1 MSDLNTLSDLAT
13 KLQGFQKELDA
24 SNKTLQNSLHNLSK
38 NPNLDPDDRIQAQN
52 EYYRTLSSYER
63 DYQILND
70 QYKEIISQF
79 SQAYL
84 EMSDFYVGP
93 ELPRPHFLSSSKD
106 LSQLY
111 LCFLFAGF
119 ITLYDDIK
127 QNDNDKDK
135 V

>member
-127 QNDNDKDK
+127 SNDKDE